1 MKKNIITV
9 SRQFG
14 SGGRSVAKQLA
25 EKLGIPYYDKEI
37 IEMVVEK
44 TGFHPDYVSQ
54 RGEHAP
60 YASTFAY
67 AFTGRN
73 TGGMSNDDLL
83 WKAQCHAIE
92 ELTQK
97 GPCVILGRCA
107 DYLLRERQD
116 AFHVFVCADS
126 AFRAKRVVEKYGETP
141 VKIEKRL
148 DEKDRKRR
156 VSYNHYTGRKWGDTS
171 NYDLAINSA
180 SVGVDRVADLII
192 EAIKAAEAEA

>member
-67 AFTGRN
+67 AFAGRN